1 MLEFVRG
8 LQEELV
14 AAIHLDATSNVR
26 SDQSTHVHPHH
37 CARPMCVSE
46 RFLET
51 LRLLEHP
58 SEGPLVCEA
67 GPRGDA
73 VSVSMCLERVCRKF
87 ETIHQPSAA
96 EQLASSL
103 ALGKEHPPSMP
114 RSRRA
119 DFPILLA
126 IQYFVKPALLDD
138 ERMLCAALQAA
149 PLARAPLRLPCLRVS
164 FKGFPFLDSVYL
176 RLPRCGVALIADHA
190 ATTLVADH
198 AASCDVSLVANH
210 ATAAATAAKAS
221 ALQAVGARA
230 LQEALAAELGARR
243 CGLSA
248 AAQRGASHVC
258 SDRLSSAVYGTARTL
273 RILAGRTGQAK
284 QTGVCAQM
292 ATDRASGSPPPPVLS
307 PVLSPVLYGLW
318 SLIYDL

>member
-1 MLEFVRG
+1 
-8 LQEELV
+8 
-14 AAIHLDATSNVR
+14 
-26 SDQSTHVHPHH
+26 
-37 CARPMCVSE
+37 MCVSE

-73 VSVSMCLERVCRKF
+73 VSVSMCLERVCRQF

-119 DFPILLA
+119 DFPNLLA
-126 IQYFVKPALLDD
+126 VQDLVKPALLDD

-190 ATTLVADH
+190 A
-198 AASCDVSLVANH
+198 SCDVSLVADH

-248 AAQRGASHVC
+248 AAHRGASHVC
-258 SDRLSSAVYGTARTL
+258 SDRLSSAVYGTARGL
-273 RILAGRTGQAK
+273 RILAGRTG
-284 QTGVCAQM
+284 
-292 ATDRASGSPPPPVLS
+292 
-307 PVLSPVLYGLW
+307 
-318 SLIYDL
+318 

>member
-1 MLEFVRG
+1 
-8 LQEELV
+8 
-14 AAIHLDATSNVR
+14 
-26 SDQSTHVHPHH
+26 
-37 CARPMCVSE
+37 MCVSE

-73 VSVSMCLERVCRKF
+73 VSVSMCLERVCRQF

-114 RSRRA
+114 RSRRTG
-119 DFPILLA
+119 FPIRLA
-126 IQYFVKPALLDD
+126 MQYFLQPALLDD

-190 ATTLVADH
+190 A
-198 AASCDVSLVANH
+198 SCDVSLVADH
-210 ATAAATAAKAS
+210 AATAKAL

-230 LQEALAAELGARR
+230 LQEALAAEFGARR
-243 CGLSA
+243 CGLFA

-258 SDRLSSAVYGTARTL
+258 SDRLSSAVYGTARGL
-273 RILAGRTGQAK
+273 RILAGRTG
-284 QTGVCAQM
+284 
-292 ATDRASGSPPPPVLS
+292 
-307 PVLSPVLYGLW
+307 
-318 SLIYDL
+318 

>member
-1 MLEFVRG
+1 
-8 LQEELV
+8 
-14 AAIHLDATSNVR
+14 
-26 SDQSTHVHPHH
+26 
-37 CARPMCVSE
+37 MCVSE

-73 VSVSMCLERVCRKF
+73 VSVSMCLEGVCRKF

-190 ATTLVADH
+190 A
-198 AASCDVSLVANH
+198 SCDVSLVADH
-210 ATAAATAAKAS
+210 ATAAKAS

-258 SDRLSSAVYGTARTL
+258 SDRLSSAVYGTARGL
-273 RILAGRTGQAK
+273 RILAGRTG
-284 QTGVCAQM
+284 
-292 ATDRASGSPPPPVLS
+292 
-307 PVLSPVLYGLW
+307 
-318 SLIYDL
+318 

>member
-1 MLEFVRG
+1 
-8 LQEELV
+8 
-14 AAIHLDATSNVR
+14 
-26 SDQSTHVHPHH
+26 
-37 CARPMCVSE
+37 MCVSE

-198 AASCDVSLVANH
+198 AATTLVADH
-210 ATAAATAAKAS
+210 ATAAAKAS

-258 SDRLSSAVYGTARTL
+258 SDRLSSAVYGTARGL
-273 RILAGRTGQAK
+273 RILAGRTG
-284 QTGVCAQM
+284 
-292 ATDRASGSPPPPVLS
+292 
-307 PVLSPVLYGLW
+307 
-318 SLIYDL
+318 

>member
-1 MLEFVRG
+1 
-8 LQEELV
+8 
-14 AAIHLDATSNVR
+14 
-26 SDQSTHVHPHH
+26 
-37 CARPMCVSE
+37 MCVSE

-73 VSVSMCLERVCRKF
+73 MSVSMCLEHVCRKF

-119 DFPILLA
+119 DFPNLLA
-126 IQYFVKPALLDD
+126 VQDLVKPALLDD

-149 PLARAPLRLPCLRVS
+149 PLARAPLRLP
-164 FKGFPFLDSVYL
+164 
-176 RLPRCGVALIADHA
+176 RCGVSPVADNA
-190 ATTLVADH
+190 ATTLVADR
-198 AASCDVSLVANH
+198 
-210 ATAAATAAKAS
+210 AATAKAL

-258 SDRLSSAVYGTARTL
+258 PDSLSISVYGTARGW
-273 RILAGRTGQAK
+273 RILAGCTR
-284 QTGVCAQM
+284 
-292 ATDRASGSPPPPVLS
+292 
-307 PVLSPVLYGLW
+307 
-318 SLIYDL
+318 

>member
-1 MLEFVRG
+1 
-8 LQEELV
+8 
-14 AAIHLDATSNVR
+14 
-26 SDQSTHVHPHH
+26 
-37 CARPMCVSE
+37 
-46 RFLET
+46 
-51 LRLLEHP
+51 
-58 SEGPLVCEA
+58 
-67 GPRGDA
+67 
-73 VSVSMCLERVCRKF
+73 
-87 ETIHQPSAA
+87 
-96 EQLASSL
+96 
-103 ALGKEHPPSMP
+103 MP

-198 AASCDVSLVANH
+198 AA
-210 ATAAATAAKAS
+210 ATAKAL

-243 CGLSA
+243 CGLFA
-248 AAQRGASHVC
+248 AAQRGANHVC
-258 SDRLSSAVYGTARTL
+258 HVRAAADLQTRLLGL
-273 RILAGRTGQAK
+273 N
-284 QTGVCAQM
+284 
-292 ATDRASGSPPPPVLS
+292 LS
-307 PVLSPVLYGLW
+307 RLVA
-318 SLIYDL
+318 

>member
-1 MLEFVRG
+1 
-8 LQEELV
+8 
-14 AAIHLDATSNVR
+14 
-26 SDQSTHVHPHH
+26 
-37 CARPMCVSE
+37 
-46 RFLET
+46 
-51 LRLLEHP
+51 
-58 SEGPLVCEA
+58 
-67 GPRGDA
+67 
-73 VSVSMCLERVCRKF
+73 
-87 ETIHQPSAA
+87 
-96 EQLASSL
+96 
-103 ALGKEHPPSMP
+103 MP

-164 FKGFPFLDSVYL
+164 
-176 RLPRCGVALIADHA
+176 
-190 ATTLVADH
+190 LVAD
-198 AASCDVSLVANH
+198 H

-273 RILAGRTGQAK
+273 RILAGRTGWAK

-292 ATDRASGSPPPPVLS
+292 TTDRASGSPPPPVLS

>member
-1 MLEFVRG
+1 
-8 LQEELV
+8 
-14 AAIHLDATSNVR
+14 
-26 SDQSTHVHPHH
+26 
-37 CARPMCVSE
+37 MCVSE

-164 FKGFPFLDSVYL
+164 FKDFPFLDSVYL
-176 RLPRCGVALIADHA
+176 RLPCCSVALI
-190 ATTLVADH
+190 ADH
-198 AASCDVSLVANH
+198 AASCDVSLVADH
-210 ATAAATAAKAS
+210 ATAAAKAS

-258 SDRLSSAVYGTARTL
+258 SDRLSSAVYGTTRGL
-273 RILAGRTGQAK
+273 RILAART
-284 QTGVCAQM
+284 
-292 ATDRASGSPPPPVLS
+292 R
-307 PVLSPVLYGLW
+307 
-318 SLIYDL
+318 

>member
-1 MLEFVRG
+1 
-8 LQEELV
+8 
-14 AAIHLDATSNVR
+14 
-26 SDQSTHVHPHH
+26 
-37 CARPMCVSE
+37 MCVSE

-149 PLARAPLRLPCLRVS
+149 PLARAPLRLPCLVVS
-164 FKGFPFLDSVYL
+164 FKDDPFFGNISW
-176 RLPRCGVALIADHA
+176 
-190 ATTLVADH
+190 
-198 AASCDVSLVANH
+198 
-210 ATAAATAAKAS
+210 
-221 ALQAVGARA
+221 
-230 LQEALAAELGARR
+230 EALENGKHGDDKFLG
-243 CGLSA
+243 
-248 AAQRGASHVC
+248 
-258 SDRLSSAVYGTARTL
+258 
-273 RILAGRTGQAK
+273 IAK
-284 QTGVCAQM
+284 HFT
-292 ATDRASGSPPPPVLS
+292 
-307 PVLSPVLYGLW
+307 
-318 SLIYDL
+318 

>member
-1 MLEFVRG
+1 
-8 LQEELV
+8 
-14 AAIHLDATSNVR
+14 
-26 SDQSTHVHPHH
+26 
-37 CARPMCVSE
+37 MCVSE

-164 FKGFPFLDSVYL
+164 
-176 RLPRCGVALIADHA
+176 
-190 ATTLVADH
+190 LVAD
-198 AASCDVSLVANH
+198 H

-258 SDRLSSAVYGTARTL
+258 SDRLSSAVYGTARGL
-273 RILAGRTGQAK
+273 RILAGRTG
-284 QTGVCAQM
+284 
-292 ATDRASGSPPPPVLS
+292 
-307 PVLSPVLYGLW
+307 
-318 SLIYDL
+318 